1 MLLKSICVSF
11 RLFCYI
17 NVLSILSSILPLF
30 LTSGVDSISTPGL
43 TVTRSL
49 VLFLPRVEI
58 SRFLPLGNTHWVNSV
73 SIPGV
78 GWK

>member
-1 MLLKSICVSF
+1 MLLKRICVSF

-73 SIPGV
+73 STPGV